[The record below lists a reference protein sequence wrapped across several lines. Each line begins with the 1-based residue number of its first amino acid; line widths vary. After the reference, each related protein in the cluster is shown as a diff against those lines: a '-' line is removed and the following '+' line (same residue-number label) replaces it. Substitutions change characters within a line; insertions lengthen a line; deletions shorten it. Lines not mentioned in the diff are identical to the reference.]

1 METNPSAILQ
11 TTGRSTSEL
20 LVMEQVKAV
29 ALDPPLM
36 GYISPTSW
44 FHYLGHIVDFLNN
57 TFDNWWALVQV
68 AEVDS
73 EVHSLTPRWE

>member
-36 GYISPTSW
+36 GDIYVQLPGFITLATLLTSSTT
-44 FHYLGHIVDFLNN
+44 N
-57 TFDNWWALVQV
+57 
-68 AEVDS
+68 
-73 EVHSLTPRWE
+73 LTTGGLWCT